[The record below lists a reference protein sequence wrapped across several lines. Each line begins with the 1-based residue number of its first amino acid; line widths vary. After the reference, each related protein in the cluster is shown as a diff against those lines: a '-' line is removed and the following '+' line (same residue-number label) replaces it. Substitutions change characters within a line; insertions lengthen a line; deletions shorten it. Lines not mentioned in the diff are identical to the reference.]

1 MRHWLLV
8 GIAPSTWTPRR
19 VWLTAF
25 LAFFA
30 LSAAWAL
37 ASPLTSVPDEPWHM
51 VKAAATVRLQLHGTP
66 ITVVTHNGDVTNH
79 VPMTGYRLPTSY
91 SFLTNLHECY
101 FNNAHVPASC
111 AKTLSSQPG
120 AALAGTTAG
129 SNNPLYYL
137 AVGWPSLLSDGP
149 LGMYGMRLVSAALSS
164 AMLASTV
171 VTAFQWSRRRRYPMA
186 AVLAA
191 ATPMVLFLNGSVNP
205 NSLEASSAILLWAA
219 VLSLLTD
226 PRPEL
231 VPRLLTR
238 AGVATLALLSVR
250 QLGPAWA
257 LVILVCAALAG
268 QRGALLGMLRQRAVW
283 LWTAVVGV
291 VGLGSIAWTARFN
304 VLGTGAAATHPE
316 LTFPVAAEH
325 TLGLSVDYLRQMVG
339 FFGWLDVSPP
349 FHLTELWFLPVAAL
363 IAAAVV
369 SGKLRDVAALVLLAG
384 SVVAIPVLAQGRQAA
399 SLGYIW
405 QGRYLLA
412 VAAGLPLLAAAILA
426 KREPRRGWL
435 KQGVSRLPLVVT
447 ASTLVLGF
455 LMFYTTLR
463 RYAVGT
469 RGPLLLVDPAWAPPG
484 TVAGVVVLY
493 LVGAGLAA
501 LVVLRSWAPYPEPVV
516 VGDGEG
522 TAARVEAEVEVG
534 AVPEVAVV
542 SVPAQVGA
550 NGSSSNGNGK
560 THHANGSGKSI
571 NGANGSGSAING
583 AGGKAANGSS
593 AVSNVIEDSTSE
605 NLGPAIASAT

>member
-1 MRHWLLV
+1 MRQWLAA

-66 ITVVTHNGDVTNH
+66 ITVITHNGPVTNT
-79 VPMTGYRLPTSY
+79 VPMTGYRLPTAY

-111 AKTLSSQPG
+111 ARSLAAQPG
-120 AALAGTTAG
+120 TALAGTTAG

-137 AVGWPSLLSDGP
+137 AVGWPSLLSGGP

-164 AMLASTV
+164 AMLASAM
-171 VTAFQWSRRRRYPMA
+171 VTAFGWSRRRRYPMVA
-186 AVLAA
+186 LLAA

-205 NSLEASSAILLWAA
+205 NSLEAASAILLWAA
-219 VLSLLTD
+219 TLSLLTD

-238 AGVATLALLSVR
+238 AGLATMALVSVR

-257 LVILVCAALAG
+257 LVIVVCAALAG
-268 QRGALLGMLRQRAVW
+268 HSGALRSVLRRPAVW
-283 LWTAVVGV
+283 LWTAAIGV
-291 VGLGSIAWTARFN
+291 VGLGSIAWTAKFN
-304 VLGTGAAATHPE
+304 VLGTGAGTTHPA
-316 LTFPVAAEH
+316 LTFGVAAKH
-325 TLGLSVDYLRQMVG
+325 TLGLSVEYLRQMVG
-339 FFGWLDVSPP
+339 FFGWLDVRAPY
-349 FHLTELWFLPVAAL
+349 HLAELWFIPVLAL
-363 IAAAVV
+363 IAAAAAA
-369 SGKLRDVAALVLLAG
+369 GKPRDVAALAVLGG
-384 SVVAIPVLAQGRQAA
+384 SVIAIPVLAQGRQAA

-426 KREPRRGWL
+426 KREPRHEGL
-435 KQGVSRLPLVVT
+435 KQTVARLPLAVT
-447 ASTLVLGF
+447 AATGVLAF

-469 RGPLLLVDPAWAPPG
+469 RGPLLILDPSWSPPG
-484 TVAGVVVLY
+484 TVFGVVLLY
-493 LVGAGLAA
+493 LAGTALAA
-501 LVVLRSWAPYPEPVV
+501 LVVLKSWAPYPEAVTI
-516 VGDGEG
+516 GEG
-522 TAARVEAEVEVG
+522 GTPVAEFPALTAEGVSVADL
-534 AVPEVAVV
+534 AVV
-542 SVPAQVGA
+542 SVPAQT
-550 NGSSSNGNGK
+550 NGIANGNGK
-560 THHANGSGKSI
+560 AHHTNGYSNGSGAVI
-571 NGANGSGSAING
+571 NGSG
-583 AGGKAANGSS
+583 AAVV
-593 AVSNVIEDSTSE
+593 ATTATDDR
-605 NLGPAIASAT
+605 GPAVASAS

>member
-1 MRHWLLV
+1 MRHRLAA
-8 GIAPSTWTPRR
+8 GIAPGTWTPRR

-37 ASPLTSVPDEPWHM
+37 ASPLSSVPDEPWHM

-66 ITVVTHNGDVTNH
+66 ITVTTHNGRVTNH
-79 VPMTGYRLPTSY
+79 VPMTGYRLPAAY

-101 FNNAHVPASC
+101 FNNGHVTAAC
-111 AKTLSSQPG
+111 AKHLTAQPG
-120 AALAGTTAG
+120 TELAGTTAG

-137 AVGWPSLLSDGP
+137 AVGWPSLLSRGP

-164 AMLASTV
+164 AMLAGAM

-219 VLSLLTD
+219 ILSLLTD

-238 AGVATLALLSVR
+238 AGVATVALVSVR

-257 LVILVCAALAG
+257 LVIVVCAALAG
-268 QRGALLGMLRQRAVW
+268 QSGALRAVLRHPAVW

-291 VGLGSIAWTARFN
+291 VGLGSIAWTAKFS
-304 VLGTGAAATHPE
+304 VLGGGAAVVHPD
-316 LTFPVAAEH
+316 LTFSVAAKH
-325 TLGLSVDYLRQMVG
+325 TFSLSVDYLRQMVG
-339 FFGWLDVSPP
+339 FFGWLDVRAPY
-349 FHLTELWFLPVAAL
+349 HLAELWFLPVLAL
-363 IAAAVV
+363 VAAA
-369 SGKLRDVAALVLLAG
+369 SAAGKLREVAALAVLAA
-384 SVVAIPVLAQGRQAA
+384 SVIAIPVLAQGEQAA

-426 KREPRRGWL
+426 KRRPRHEWL
-435 KQGVSRLPLVVT
+435 HRTATRLPLAVT
-447 ASTLVLGF
+447 ASTAVLGF
-455 LMFYTTLR
+455 LMFATTLR

-469 RGPLLLVDPAWAPPG
+469 HGSLLLIDPAWTPPG
-484 TVAGVVVLY
+484 TVVGVVLLY
-493 LVGAGLAA
+493 LAGAALAA
-501 LVVLRSWAPYPEPVV
+501 LIVLKSRAPYPETAAL
-516 VGDGEG
+516 GEG
-522 TAARVEAEVEVG
+522 VTPAAAIEAAAAAVAQGFVTDV
-534 AVPEVAVV
+534 AVPDLAVV
-542 SVPAQVGA
+542 TVPAQA
-550 NGSSSNGNGK
+550 TADGNGK
-560 THHANGSGKSI
+560 PHRV
-571 NGANGSGSAING
+571 NG
-583 AGGKAANGSS
+583 AGET
-593 AVSNVIEDSTSE
+593 AVTEDATE
-605 NLGPAIASAT
+605 DRGPAIASAS